1 MCRFQLRCVMRQPL
15 TVYPG
20 AEVYATM
27 RLEAH
32 ARQSYDIHATLGIKS
47 IDPQGVDQQV
57 LVGLSNVMSAPQEHF
72 CMTGHTMLCTWC
84 YLFQSWASQAT
95 CLPCAGERKV

>member
-1 MCRFQLRCVMRQPL
+1 MRQPL

-20 AEVYATM
+20 AEVYAAM

-47 IDPQGVDQQV
+47 IDPQATDQQV
-57 LVGLSNVMSAPQEHF
+57 LMVLLNCTSAPQEH
-72 CMTGHTMLCTWC
+72 
-84 YLFQSWASQAT
+84 
-95 CLPCAGERKV
+95 